1 MNTNVW
7 QDYKLWTGYISI
19 SPSGSLWAEEEDSGK
34 EGWQQGGREN
44 KEAFQLT
51 LEGFNSLKENP
62 KQKQK
67 LIQGATKRKNN
78 KNS

>member
-34 EGWQQGGREN
+34 EGWQ
-44 KEAFQLT
+44 
-51 LEGFNSLKENP
+51 
-62 KQKQK
+62 
-67 LIQGATKRKNN
+67 
-78 KNS
+78 